1 MRLTTIGVA
10 AAIALSST
18 LVFARGGGGGGG
30 GSAGSSGAG
39 SGGLPSSVLS
49 SPTGSKMGTGS
60 ASGTGNFL
68 RGPASSSRLPRLR
81 RERAVPYYS
90 PVDRYYP

>member
-18 LVFARGGGGGGG
+18 LVFARGVGGG
-30 GSAGSSGAG
+30 GSAGSSGTG

-60 ASGTGNFL
+60 ASGTGNFF